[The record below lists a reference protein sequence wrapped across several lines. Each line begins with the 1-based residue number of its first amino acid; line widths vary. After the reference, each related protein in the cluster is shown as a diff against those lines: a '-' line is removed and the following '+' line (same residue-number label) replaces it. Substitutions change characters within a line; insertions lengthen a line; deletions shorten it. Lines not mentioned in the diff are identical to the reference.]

1 MEDNKKITHLI
12 ILISCLYLS
21 IIVYLTYFQ
30 IFQGPEIV
38 DNPYNKRQ
46 WAREDSTIRGDIY
59 DRNDNL
65 LATSEVV
72 DDKPIRKYPYN
83 NLYSHIIGYSYK
95 QYGRSGIESYYNED
109 IMALNPDNPVTI
121 IKNQFIDEMIRGN
134 DLVLTLD
141 HNIQK
146 TAEELLGGKMGS
158 IVAIDPNTGGILA
171 MVSKPDFN
179 PNTLIEDWDNLVNNE
194 NSPLLNRSTAGL
206 YTPGSIYKVIITSA
220 ILENPASVNPDYDCT
235 GSIVIDGYTLTD
247 YSERGHG
254 NLNLEESLVVSCN
267 TNFARM
273 AVDLGGD
280 KIGEI
285 SRRFFMDRSISSDI
299 PIQKSRYPY
308 DDNMGKTDVA
318 AIGIGQGKLLVTPIH
333 MALVAGTFAN
343 DGYMMEPYIVER
355 VQTPTGK
362 VLMEASLKSNPIVSR
377 EIANQVKDMMIS
389 AVNRG
394 TGRNAAINGLT
405 VGGKTGTAENATGK
419 SHAWFIGFA
428 ENGENRIAV
437 AVILESSGETG
448 GAAAAPIAR
457 RIMQEGL
464 RR

>member
-1 MEDNKKITHLI
+1 
-12 ILISCLYLS
+12 
-21 IIVYLTYFQ
+21 
-30 IFQGPEIV
+30 
-38 DNPYNKRQ
+38 
-46 WAREDSTIRGDIY
+46 
-59 DRNDNL
+59 
-65 LATSEVV
+65 
-72 DDKPIRKYPYN
+72 
-83 NLYSHIIGYSYK
+83 
-95 QYGRSGIESYYNED
+95 
-109 IMALNPDNPVTI
+109 
-121 IKNQFIDEMIRGN
+121 MIRGN

-146 TAEELLGGKMGS
+146 TAEELLRGKMGS

-457 RIMQEGL
+457 RIMEEGL